1 MSKRVNDH
9 IFMGLETIVMIII
22 CESMIIYVGF
32 DTAFWL
38 YNRIIIDNN
47 RLLLNFAFISNT
59 LKDKIIKIH
68 CIFLFKTH
76 CR

>member
-32 DTAFWL
+32 DTAF
-38 YNRIIIDNN
+38 
-47 RLLLNFAFISNT
+47 
-59 LKDKIIKIH
+59 
-68 CIFLFKTH
+68 
-76 CR
+76 